1 MLMKAYVINLDAVP
15 ERWEHMQRAFGGT
28 PFSVVRVSAVSGRE
42 LRLPIPE
49 FDEEKF
55 RRRHGRFTNIF
66 EVACYLSHIKAMKA
80 FLESGESH
88 AMICED
94 DLYPKQGLGN
104 LVQTLLKHQDG
115 WNMVRLA
122 GLKLGK
128 PLRVADLGGGYS
140 FTVPFHRFKGTGAY
154 LIDRKGADALVRGL
168 MPMWL
173 PYDHALDREWVYGL
187 RIASVSPFPI
197 SQTEEEF
204 DSDIQGNAQQRLS
217 KSIRWRWTYP
227 YQIQNEVSRWVAR
240 GTQASLLFVKTR
252 YGNPR
257 PL

>member
-1 MLMKAYVINLDAVP
+1 MKAYVINLDSVP
-15 ERWEHMQRAFGGT
+15 ERWEHMQRSFEGT
-28 PFSVVRVSAVSGRE
+28 SFELERVPAVSGKE
-42 LRLPIPE
+42 LHLPISE

-55 RRRHGRFTNIF
+55 RRRHGRLTNIF

-80 FLESGESH
+80 FLTSAESH

-94 DLYPKQGLGN
+94 DLYPKQGLDD
-104 LVQTLLKHQDG
+104 LVQTLVKHQDC

-128 PLRVADLGGGYS
+128 PLRIADLGGGYTL
-140 FTVPFHRFKGTGAY
+140 TVPFHRFKGTGAY

-168 MPMWL
+168 IPMWL
-173 PYDHALDREWVYGL
+173 PYDHALDREWVCGL
-187 RIASVSPFPI
+187 RIASVAPFPI

-227 YQIQNEVSRWVAR
+227 YQIKNEISRWIAR
-240 GTQASLLFVKTR
+240 GIQASVLFLKVR
-252 YGNPR
+252 CGSSGPA
-257 PL
+257 